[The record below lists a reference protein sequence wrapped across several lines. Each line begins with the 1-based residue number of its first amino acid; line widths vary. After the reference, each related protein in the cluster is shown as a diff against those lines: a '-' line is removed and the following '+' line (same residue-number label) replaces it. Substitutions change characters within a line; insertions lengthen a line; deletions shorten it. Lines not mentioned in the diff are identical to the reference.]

1 MNDEARRP
9 FTTGDVVLY
18 AVGVVGLVACLTLLF
33 LGMRA
38 VMDIG
43 GYCADGGPYE
53 INQHCPEGIPLVMI
67 LGVFGLFGF
76 GALMGWKGVAIGG
89 VYAGLVLLAWPALFL
104 SLGWNF
110 LEYAFNPP
118 GDESGI
124 VWGWLIPGVLFVL
137 MGGLPLLALLPE
149 RRPTKA
155 PDSAELRRTRS
166 RLVNAMAARA
176 DQRGWRVA
184 SNAPTRSGPQDDL
197 VSKLERLSA
206 LRLNGT
212 LTELEFEQAKRA
224 LLDAKAGG

>member
-1 MNDEARRP
+1 MNEEARRP
-9 FTTGDVVLY
+9 FTVGDVALY
-18 AVGVVGLVACLTLLF
+18 AIGVVGLVACLTLLF

-43 GYCADGGPYE
+43 GYCADGGPHE
-53 INQHCPEGIPLVMI
+53 INTHCPEGIPMVMI

-76 GALMGWKGVAIGG
+76 GGLMGWKGAAIGG

-110 LEYAFNPP
+110 LEFAFNPP

-149 RRPTKA
+149 RRPATV
-155 PDSAELRRTRS
+155 PESAELRRTDPGWSTPWPRGQS
-166 RLVNAMAARA
+166 NAA
-176 DQRGWRVA
+176 GA
-184 SNAPTRSGPQDDL
+184 SNTL
-197 VSKLERLSA
+197 VRAGQA
-206 LRLNGT
+206 LRMTWSASSSVCLP
-212 LTELEFEQAKRA
+212 FV
-224 LLDAKAGG
+224 